1 MSFFEKFGRSAM
13 ELRSIKCITVTGVL
27 IALDLVLKLISV
39 KITADLKI
47 TFAYLC
53 LAAIGMFFGP
63 TVAFLAGAVTDIL
76 GFLLNPDGGFSP
88 LFTLVEAVGA
98 MIYGIF
104 LYNIKPI
111 GFEKKQTDTEKNKSL
126 IKTVAVSLAVGV
138 GAGLLTGAAMLGV
151 SALMGLFAGDE
162 GTIGKI
168 AGIFVGAQF
177 MYIGAVI
184 GFIYGVFF
192 TALIMSGTKEKNGSE
207 SSLKII
213 LSKVT
218 VVIVCNLFMTP
229 MAMIISGYATLDSMI
244 AGFPLRLVKNLIQCP
259 VDCLIMIIIL
269 FPVLSAYNRIF
280 PRNGHKSKV
289 KEQVGGIAND

>member
-1 MSFFEKFGRSAM
+1 MSFFEKFGRSAL

-27 IALDLVLKLISV
+27 IALDLILKLISI

-53 LAAIGMFFGP
+53 LATIGMLFGP
-63 TVAFLAGAVTDIL
+63 TVAFLAGVITDVL

-111 GFEKKQTDTEKNKSL
+111 GFEKKQAEADKNKRL
-126 IKTVAVSLAVGV
+126 IRTVLLSGMVGV
-138 GAGLLTGAAMLGV
+138 GSGLLAGAAMFGI
-151 SALMGLFAGDE
+151 SALTGLFSGEE

-168 AGIFVGAQF
+168 AGIFAGAQVV
-177 MYIGAVI
+177 YIGAVI
-184 GFIYGVFF
+184 GFIYGIFF
-192 TALIMSGTKEKNGSE
+192 TALIMSGAKEKTGVGN
-207 SSLKII
+207 SLKII
-213 LSKVT
+213 FSKVT

-244 AGFPLRLVKNLIQCP
+244 AGFPLRIVKNLIQCP

-269 FPVLSAYNRIF
+269 FPLLGAYNRIF

-289 KEQVGGIAND
+289 KEQVGGVAND